1 MNYGGIDVLKC
12 VNGEILEMT
21 QEEIALYLALNE
33 GEEEQALEDRVNGI
47 EDVLS
52 NLINAEADDEN

>member
-1 MNYGGIDVLKC
+1 
-12 VNGEILEMT
+12 MT